1 LAAPIGHKARLKESA
16 MPNHACPLLRAAAL
30 AASLAL
36 AACSGAG
43 EGNNLASLDSQL
55 EGNDVDPALTSALA
69 DQISVDPTLANQSN
83 RNAVR
88 PPETPTQAPYPAT
101 QAGGATG
108 RAPAPARAGGETDGQ
123 HEQLAGA
130 ARGEGG
136 AACGSRVPFNYD
148 LSWAGRLSPVFPVY
162 PGAKVTEAAGN
173 DQGDCRVRVVT
184 FTAAA
189 GFQHLLDWYHT
200 RAVRAGYSSEHQIR
214 GGDHILAGTNESD
227 GGAFYLIVTPA
238 GNGSQVA
245 LIANKG
251 R

>member
-1 LAAPIGHKARLKESA
+1 
-16 MPNHACPLLRAAAL
+16 MPNRAFQLLRFTAL
-30 AASLAL
+30 AGALAL
-36 AACSGAG
+36 AACSRGG
-43 EGNNLASLDSQL
+43 DEGNLASLDKEL
-55 EGNDVDPALTSALA
+55 AGNDVDPALTSALA

-88 PPETPTQAPYPAT
+88 PPETPTQAPYPVT
-101 QAGGATG
+101 PAGGATG
-108 RAPAPARAGGETDGQ
+108 GAAPAKAGGDTGRQ
-123 HEQLAGA
+123 HDQLAGA

-148 LSWAGRLSPVFPVY
+148 LGWAGRLSPVFPVY
-162 PGAKVTEAAGN
+162 PGAKITEAAGN

-184 FTAAA
+184 FTTSV
-189 GFQHLLDWYHT
+189 GFQPLLDWYHT
-200 RAVRAGYSSEHQIR
+200 RAVRAGYSSEHQMR

-227 GGAFYLIVTPA
+227 GGAFYLIVTP
-238 GNGSQVA
+238 GRNGSEVA